1 MVVGGADGAV
11 KEALFL
17 SNFVAK
23 VYLVVVEDSLVCI
36 DEFKKKILTKN
47 NIEVI
52 YHSSVKEFIGLDK
65 LESVI
70 IKNNKTNDETT
81 INCDGEFSYIG
92 SSPASGIF
100 NEVNMQDGY
109 ILTNSMMETNLEGVY
124 ACGDI
129 INKKVRQVAT
139 AVAEGAIAAIS
150 ALTK

>member
-1 MVVGGADGAV
+1 MP

-23 VYLVVVEDSLVCI
+23 VYLVVIEDSLVCI

-52 YHSSVKEFIGLDK
+52 YHSSVKEFVGLDK

-70 IKNNKTNDETT
+70 IKNNKTNAETT

-139 AVAEGAIAAIS
+139 AVAEGAVEPFIYAQH
-150 ALTK
+150 